1 MVIKAATVQLDP
13 KNQIE
18 SDLICQA
25 FLYSCNTNMLY
36 TLEIS
41 PRKHNSGLDANLAQW
56 FSRETIFL
64 GHLQASDCSHQL
76 RFTKGKTIGP
86 PPPPTPNLSEQ
97 GVIRENTKVKKLRI
111 DKALLDKS
119 WNVF

>member
-1 MVIKAATVQLDP
+1 M
-13 KNQIE
+13 QIWPDGWVGKQYFWDTSKLVTAPPN
-18 SDLICQA
+18 SDSLRVK
-25 FLYSCNTNMLY
+25 
-36 TLEIS
+36 
-41 PRKHNSGLDANLAQW
+41 P
-56 FSRETIFL
+56 
-64 GHLQASDCSHQL
+64 SD
-76 RFTKGKTIGP
+76 P

>member
-86 PPPPTPNLSEQ
+86 PPPLPPTYRN
-97 GVIRENTKVKKLRI
+97 RESLGKTPKL
-111 DKALLDKS
+111 KS
-119 WNVF
+119 